1 MSWHISSTRFQLGNF
16 CLLDW
21 YSGILFQIPCA
32 GFGVWAGK
40 YSDGGSWEVVI
51 D

>member
-1 MSWHISSTRFQLGNF
+1 MSWHISSTRFQLGSF
-16 CLLDW
+16 FLLDW
-21 YSGILFQIPCA
+21 YSGILFQIPRV
-32 GFGVWAGK
+32 GLGVWIGK